1 MVRANNALRG
11 RGSRT
16 YALTDLCFGLLCGA
30 SGRNKKVS
38 NVRSRQGGRS
48 HLHAVVEFVR
58 IGTLLR
64 GICDIYSL
72 RIEGRT

>member
-1 MVRANNALRG
+1 MVRANNALRA

-38 NVRSRQGGRS
+38 NVRSR
-48 HLHAVVEFVR
+48 
-58 IGTLLR
+58 
-64 GICDIYSL
+64 
-72 RIEGRT
+72 

>member
-38 NVRSRQGGRS
+38 NVRSR
-48 HLHAVVEFVR
+48 
-58 IGTLLR
+58 
-64 GICDIYSL
+64 
-72 RIEGRT
+72 